1 MIFLQT
7 IDILWLF
14 HTYKDREYN
23 TEWHKSI
30 DNVKPEWQKDIFLM
44 TYFIWCY
51 NAIKNIFFND
61 IFQCRIYGWSIGF
74 VPMSLCLSFVIIS
87 MGYLGDYSPPFGGGA
102 RGRGQLVG
110 QALLLILSF
119 LYRVPTIILWIFF
132 LFSFF
137 LFNFVPIIKEIRTI
151 NRMILRT
158 KHLLNWPTQS
168 YCLS

>member
-23 TEWHKSI
+23 TEWHKEV
-30 DNVKPEWQKDIFLM
+30 DNVKSEWHKEVDNVKSEWHKD
-44 TYFIWCY
+44 
-51 NAIKNIFFND
+51 IFFND
-61 IFQCRIYGWSIGF
+61 IFQCRIYGWTIRY
-74 VPMSLCLSFVIIS
+74 VPMLLCLSFVIIRA
-87 MGYLGDYSPPFGGGA
+87 GYLGDYSPPFGGGA